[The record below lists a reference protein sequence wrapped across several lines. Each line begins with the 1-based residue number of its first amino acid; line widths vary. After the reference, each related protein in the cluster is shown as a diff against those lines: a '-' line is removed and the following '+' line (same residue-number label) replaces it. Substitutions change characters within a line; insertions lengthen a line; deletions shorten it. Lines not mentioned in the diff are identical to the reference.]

1 MLPCDC
7 GAQTD
12 PHMGMQHDSACPFV
26 TGKPRPRCTGSYDD
40 GIADGNLT
48 NCSITGG
55 CCLPGCPHLAR
66 FRGTPALIAIDPT
79 PDDKTDGLLIPKVEN
94 CARCQGT
101 HELVH
106 ATKLTYP
113 MSPRDAIWHTGEQ
126 MTWTHWFPCPTNGQ
140 PVMVMTEVPE

>member
-7 GAQTD
+7 GAQAD

-26 TGKPRPRCTGSYDD
+26 TGKPRPIRALDV
-40 GIADGNLT
+40 
-48 NCSITGG
+48 
-55 CCLPGCPHLAR
+55 AR
-66 FRGTPALIAIDPT
+66 HDEGLLAIDPT
-79 PDDKTDGLLIPKVEN
+79 PDDTTDGLLIPKVTN

-126 MTWTHWFPCPTNGQ
+126 MAWTHWFPCPTNGQ